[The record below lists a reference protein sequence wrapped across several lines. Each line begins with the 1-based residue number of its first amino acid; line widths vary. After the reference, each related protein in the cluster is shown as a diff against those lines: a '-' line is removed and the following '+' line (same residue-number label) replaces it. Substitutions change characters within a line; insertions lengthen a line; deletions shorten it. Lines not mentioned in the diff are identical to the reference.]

1 MLDPPALI
9 NPKETSAM
17 IRRLALLTLVA
28 TALPLAASAQTTWTE
43 GHNYFLIVP
52 ALHTSV
58 PPGKVEVTEVFS
70 YGCPHC
76 SEFRPVIK
84 QLKAEL
90 PPNAVFTQVPASFN
104 PAEDWPMLQ
113 RAYVTAEALGV
124 ADRANDGIF
133 DAIWKSSE
141 LSIVDPQNNRIR
153 SPLPSIQDAARVYN
167 KLTGVPVDKFVAVSQ
182 SFAVEVK
189 MKADDAYVLHGQVDS
204 TPTIVVNGKYR
215 LNTDSAGGA
224 NQVLQLVKYLVAR
237 ESH

>member
-1 MLDPPALI
+1 
-9 NPKETSAM
+9 M
-17 IRRLALLTLVA
+17 IPRLALVTLLA
-28 TALPLAASAQTTWTE
+28 TALPLVASAQTNWTE
-43 GHNYFLIVP
+43 GRNYFLIVP
-52 ALHTSV
+52 ALHTGV

-113 RAYVTAEALGV
+113 RAYVTAAALGV

-133 DAIWKSSE
+133 DAIWKSGE
-141 LSIVDPQNNRIR
+141 LSIVDPQTNRIK

-167 KLTGVPVDKFVAVSQ
+167 KLTGVPVDKFIAVSQ
-182 SFAVEVK
+182 SFAVDVK

-215 LNTDSAGGA
+215 LNTESAGGA
-224 NQVLQLVKYLVAR
+224 NQVLQLVNYLVAK

>member
-1 MLDPPALI
+1 
-9 NPKETSAM
+9 M
-17 IRRLALLTLVA
+17 IRRLALVTLLA
-28 TALPLAASAQTTWTE
+28 TALPLAASAQSSWTE
-43 GHNYFLIVP
+43 GRNYFLIVP

-113 RAYVTAEALGV
+113 RAYVTAAALGV

-133 DAIWKSSE
+133 DAIWKTGE
-141 LSIVDPQNNRIR
+141 LAIVDPQTNRIKN
-153 SPLPSIQDAARVYN
+153 PLPSIQDAARVYN
-167 KLTGVPVDKFVAVSQ
+167 KLTGVPVDKFIAVSQ
-182 SFAVEVK
+182 SFAVDVK
-189 MKADDAYVLHGQVDS
+189 VKADDAYVLHGQVDS
-204 TPTIVVNGKYR
+204 TPTIIVNGKYR
-215 LNTDSAGGA
+215 LNTESAGGA
-224 NQVLQLVKYLVAR
+224 NQVLQLVKYLVAK